1 MRRASPGGIQSF
13 MVELVLC
20 HIMHLLAIL
29 SSKVIAFS
37 PCFTVEVNAS
47 TLSKSIYFNVLKLVS
62 EKHPCWI
69 EGGGGGT
76 VLLRCKTMDFVHLEP
91 ERASGFLCHCLNF
104 ERAMLRQLR
113 VFSDRL

>member
-1 MRRASPGGIQSF
+1 M
-13 MVELVLC
+13 LC
-20 HIMHLLAIL
+20 HIMHLFAIL

-104 ERAMLRQLR
+104 ERAMLRQLC